1 VSRRW
6 SEIDADP
13 NAPAVLA
20 ARRGLLDRTRRRPID
35 RREPYLVDL
44 ACGKRVLDVG
54 VVEHR
59 LESRHRRRWLHGL
72 LVEAAASCTGVDVL
86 EPEVAALVAEG
97 YDVRVCDLTRDR
109 LDDTFEL
116 VVIGEVIEHVTDP
129 GGLLANAAAML
140 EPGGRLVFTTPN
152 PYALHRAW
160 RGLRNRPAESADHV
174 LLLAPTHVAELAER
188 CGLEVAAWRG
198 VRVRPMESPRGKVQ
212 AAVRA
217 IATRVLSPEVGCESI
232 VYELVPASR

>member
-1 VSRRW
+1 MSRRW

-20 ARRGLLDRTRRRPID
+20 DRRALLDRTHRPPID
-35 RREPYLVDL
+35 RREPFLVEL
-44 ACGKRVLDVG
+44 ARDKRVLDVG

-59 LESRHRRRWLHGL
+59 LESHHRHRWLHAL
-72 LVEAAASCTGVDVL
+72 LVDAAATCTGVDVL
-86 EPEVAALVAEG
+86 EPEVAVLREKG
-97 YDVRVCDLTRDR
+97 FDVRVCDLTRDR
-109 LDDTFEL
+109 LDETFEL

-129 GGLLANAAAML
+129 GSLLTNAAAML

-160 RGLRNRPAESADHV
+160 RGLCNRPAESADHV

-188 CGLEVAAWRG
+188 CGLELATWRG
-198 VRVRPMESPRGKVQ
+198 VRVRPTNTRRGQVQ

-217 IATRVLSPEVGCESI
+217 LATRLLAPEVGCESI